1 MARKK
6 SGFGAFAGGVL
17 AGAAL
22 GTVAGVLFA
31 PRRGRDTRRLTRR
44 VVKKSM
50 DALPE
55 LAEGVASTAQVQ
67 ATRLSGVAA
76 ERLLETLERLRVAA
90 AAGIAASQAIAL
102 ATDDDDDELV
112 DWEEPTWDGDEAIGP
127 QSPYAPTQD
136 SMPPSGEDRPQ
147 RTNMVVQSH
156 QP

>member
-22 GTVAGVLFA
+22 GTVAGIFFA
-31 PRRGRDTRRLTRR
+31 PRRGKETRRLTRR
-44 VVKKSM
+44 VVEKSM

-55 LAEGVASTAQVQ
+55 LAEDVASTAQVQ

-102 ATDDDDDELV
+102 ATDEDDDPV
-112 DWEEPTWDGDEAIGP
+112 DWEEPPLNGNEATGP
-127 QSPYAPTQD
+127 QSPYGPTPD
-136 SMPPSGEDRPQ
+136 STPPVEEDRTS
-147 RTNMVVQSH
+147 RTNMVMQSH